1 MKLFLFTSM
10 INEAS
15 VRIQALLEKSFP
27 GVDIEVYRTIDGLSA
42 RLHQPKDDAFV
53 AVLLA
58 ENGKELLDF
67 HTLLNLFRDI
77 RIILVVPDRNQET
90 ITLAHQLRPN
100 FLCYKN
106 SDFTEVIAVLNKML
120 QAYRHS

>member
-1 MKLFLFTSM
+1 M

-15 VRIQALLEKSFP
+15 VRIQGLLEKSFP
-27 GVDIEVYRTIDGLSA
+27 GVDIEVDRTIDGLSA
-42 RLHQPKDDAFV
+42 RLRQPKDDAFV
-53 AVLLA
+53 AVLMA
-58 ENGKELLDF
+58 KSRKELLYF
-67 HTLLNLFRDI
+67 LSILNLFRDI

-90 ITLAHQLRPN
+90 IALAHQLRPN

-120 QAYRHS
+120 QAN